1 MRKNHRNFRAFPA
14 PDTNTDTGRLY
25 GATSPDR
32 PEREAGG
39 APGGAGGGGGRV
51 APPPPREGTG

>member
-32 PEREAGG
+32 PEREAAAAG
-39 APGGAGGGGGRV
+39 ALRTPAAAAFSDPAKG
-51 APPPPREGTG
+51 